1 MLLDM
6 KHTLAFLEKYNR
18 GTSEEV
24 MGESGVSSA
33 VNKTLKFTRAL
44 CAAEDLDGQW
54 RVKKQLKTGQT
65 AVENKHSIGK
75 KVDHMVG
82 GIVPG
87 EWCQTGG
94 QMRKQIQEDEQEV
107 I

>member
-1 MLLDM
+1 M
-6 KHTLAFLEKYNR
+6 
-18 GTSEEV
+18 
-24 MGESGVSSA
+24 
-33 VNKTLKFTRAL
+33 
-44 CAAEDLDGQW
+44 
-54 RVKKQLKTGQT
+54 KKQLKTGQT